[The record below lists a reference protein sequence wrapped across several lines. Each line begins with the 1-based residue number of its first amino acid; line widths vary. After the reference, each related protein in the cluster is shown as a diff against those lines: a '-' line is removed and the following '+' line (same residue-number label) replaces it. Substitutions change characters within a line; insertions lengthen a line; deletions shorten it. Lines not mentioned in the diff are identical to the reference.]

1 LLGVLARPP
10 AIFAHS
16 RNCSAGYFSAR
27 ALPPFRAISVI
38 TSLTIS
44 SVTFFAMLAIIKLA
58 SHVFK
63 CYSMRTNE
71 HTKATSE
78 YHHSRAV
85 HREGMRPSYAR
96 LAARRISSESLWPS
110 YGTESRS
117 TIKKLKTL
125 HERLNTIAA
134 EIEQVQAKPLKFLC
148 GHSLTRYWVRSG
160 FLVDTTLIRS
170 EAKKLKEAA
179 NSLSRLTTKRK
190 DVRRE
195 AINHLYVCCCCVPG
209 ERKKARAITYSDVA
223 DLLDEYETKKGIAN
237 KDKPVVENAVGKAVT
252 RVIARRN

>member
-1 LLGVLARPP
+1 MSTRKQRANTTIREQFIAKGCDPHMLDSLLG
-10 AIFAHS
+10 
-16 RNCSAGYFSAR
+16 
-27 ALPPFRAISVI
+27 
-38 TSLTIS
+38 
-44 SVTFFAMLAIIKLA
+44 
-58 SHVFK
+58 
-63 CYSMRTNE
+63 
-71 HTKATSE
+71 E
-78 YHHSRAV
+78 Y
-85 HREGMRPSYAR
+85 
-96 LAARRISSESLWPS
+96 RRRVYGPS

-237 KDKPVVENAVGKAVT
+237 KDKPVVENAGGKAVT
-252 RVIARRN
+252 RVIARRKLKEEQRCQPTIASKIAS